1 MWAEKVEKI
10 MALMC
15 SNAEDRQMALSLLDG
30 LVETART
37 TRETTG
43 KMFYC
48 LCSLIFFQKKGIIG
62 RIKDE
67 SVSVPSY
74 FPEIDGWKVSRWRPT
89 TWGDEDVVLP
99 LTDLYFRYYPSRK
112 FRLSQYVTVQNLFSS
127 PLFLRGCTALV
138 VHHPFDISA
147 CKKW

>member
-43 KMFYC
+43 TDVLLPLFDGFRPRKA
-48 LCSLIFFQKKGIIG
+48 GIIG

-112 FRLSQYVTVQNLFSS
+112 SRLSQYVTVQNLFSS
-127 PLFLRGCTALV
+127 PLFLRGCKSSRCPSPV
-138 VHHPFDISA
+138 
-147 CKKW
+147 

>member
-43 KMFYC
+43 TDVLLPLFAGF
-48 LCSLIFFQKKGIIG
+48 SPEVGIVG

-74 FPEIDGWKVSRWRPT
+74 FPEIDGWDFSRWSPPT
-89 TWGDEDVVLP
+89 WADEDVVLP

-112 FRLSQYVTVQNLFSS
+112 SRLSQYVTVHSVQTNLTWF
-127 PLFLRGCTALV
+127 V
-138 VHHPFDISA
+138 IVE
-147 CKKW
+147 